1 MGRHFLRLLVIRH
14 ISLYLPPNC
23 IQNRTI
29 VLFVVYSMLNLS
41 AAGGPV
47 YRCASSAHRIPLP
60 YCDTP
65 IHAGFPS
72 PAEGYLDDYLS
83 LDEHLIHDKASTVLL
98 RTKGDSMIDAHICDG
113 DLLIVDRGR
122 QAVSGDIVV
131 AALEGEF
138 TLKRLIIRGSQVIL
152 QPANALFLP
161 IVVGPE
167 QELEI
172 FGVVS
177 GIARRL

>member
-1 MGRHFLRLLVIRH
+1 MV
-14 ISLYLPPNC
+14 SLW
-23 IQNRTI
+23 
-29 VLFVVYSMLNLS
+29 
-41 AAGGPV
+41 PV
-47 YRCASSAHRIPLP
+47 YRCASAAHAIALE
-60 YCDTP
+60 YCSTP

-131 AALEGEF
+131 ASLDGEF
-138 TLKRLIIRGSQVIL
+138 TLKRLILRGQQVIL
-152 QPANALFLP
+152 QPANVLFQP
-161 IVVGPE
+161 IRVQAG
-167 QELEI
+167 QELDI